1 MNEDHDWNQLE
12 DTWKSDSPVSSG
24 IAFVVERV
32 KTDSRLAVWR
42 KWLVCLTASSTI
54 AVISSWCML
63 HRSVQSYT
71 FTVIAWSAFFSF
83 GSYLLGTRQSAS
95 DLALETTT
103 ALKRRSNKLIRGA
116 QLLDFGRSLI
126 GVETLI
132 CVGFWIALHHAGRS
146 QNLPVVAAILLGG
159 LAVYSGLSWILM
171 RTRRELRG
179 LESITAALDRSE

>member
-1 MNEDHDWNQLE
+1 M
-12 DTWKSDSPVSSG
+12 
-24 IAFVVERV
+24 
-32 KTDSRLAVWR
+32 KTDSRLAAWR
-42 KWLVCLTASSTI
+42 KWLISLAACSTI
-54 AVISSWCML
+54 AVITSLCML

-103 ALKRRSNKLIRGA
+103 ALKKRSKTLTRGA

-132 CVGFWIALHHAGRS
+132 CAGFWIALRHDERS
-146 QNLPVVAAILLGG
+146 QIMPVSAAIVFGG
-159 LAVYSGLSWILM
+159 LVLYSSLSWILV
-171 RTRRELRG
+171 RTRREPSG
-179 LESITAALDRSE
+179 LESIAAALDSRE